1 MVREY
6 INPYGHILAT
16 LWEGSSIESVDG
28 RECWVWHGY
37 RDEHDYGHI
46 YFNGRKWLVH
56 RLGFFL
62 LKYPLDGDW
71 QVDHLCFNRPCWN
84 PSHLRQLP
92 LQENCVLHKFSQ
104 TNRYPRTRPF
114 CRRGHALTDDNAI
127 VRKTGKRQCRMC
139 VEAIEKERRE
149 RKRAARLVGDRKQY
163 VYQKSKMKA
172 VIENLVKYE
181 INLPN
186 STEETMQ

>member
-1 MVREY
+1 
-6 INPYGHILAT
+6 
-16 LWEGSSIESVDG
+16 
-28 RECWVWHGY
+28 
-37 RDEHDYGHI
+37 
-46 YFNGRKWLVH
+46 
-56 RLGFFL
+56 
-62 LKYPLDGDW
+62 
-71 QVDHLCFNRPCWN
+71 
-84 PSHLRQLP
+84 
-92 LQENCVLHKFSQ
+92 
-104 TNRYPRTRPF
+104 
-114 CRRGHALTDDNAI
+114 
-127 VRKTGKRQCRMC
+127 MC